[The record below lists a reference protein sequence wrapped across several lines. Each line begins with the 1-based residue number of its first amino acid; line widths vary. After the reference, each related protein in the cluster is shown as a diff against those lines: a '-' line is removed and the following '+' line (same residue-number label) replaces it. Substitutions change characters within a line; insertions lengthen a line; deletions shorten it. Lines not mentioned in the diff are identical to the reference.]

1 MNHRPIR
8 TICQC
13 FVGVFVAAAIAHT
26 WLVMGLVVPMTV
38 AGSSMAPTLEGPR
51 RMFRCEACQLEFPVG
66 LDQLIDDDRAVCPR
80 CGHSSARRSDHP
92 DLRGNRLLVDRTAFT
107 LRQPRRWEV
116 VVFRAPEDA
125 NQLFVKRIVGL
136 PGETV
141 SIRRGDVWINGKPIP
156 RPDCV
161 KYPSRFGD
169 RDECRLNP
177 AEYFVV
183 GDNGAVSDDSRNWL
197 SGPGVDAKLLVGKPL
212 GVR

>member
-1 MNHRPIR
+1 MRASPFR
-8 TICQC
+8 SLLQLA
-13 FVGVFVAAAIAHT
+13 VSVFVAAAIIHT
-26 WLVMGLVVPMTV
+26 WLVMGLVMPVTV

-51 RMFRCEACQLEFPVG
+51 RMFRCDACQFEFPVG
-66 LDQLIDDDRAVCPR
+66 LDQLLDDDRAVCPH
-80 CGHSSARRSDHP
+80 CGQTSARRCDRSDI
-92 DLRGNRLLVDRTAFT
+92 RGDRLLIDRTAFA

-141 SIRRGDVWINGKPIP
+141 AIRDGEVWINGERIS
-156 RPDCV
+156 RPDGV
-161 KYPSRFGD
+161 NYPTRFGD

-177 AEYFVV
+177 TEYFVV
-183 GDNGAVSDDSRNWL
+183 GDNGAVSNDSRNWL